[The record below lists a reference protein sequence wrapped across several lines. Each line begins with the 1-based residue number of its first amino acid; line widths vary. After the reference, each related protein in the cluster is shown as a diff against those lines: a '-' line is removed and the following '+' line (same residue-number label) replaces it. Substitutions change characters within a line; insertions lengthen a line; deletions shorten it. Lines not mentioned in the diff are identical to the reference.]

1 MARCADSNCGY
12 YWQEEGEAYP
22 RCHYDDPWPAPCE
35 YDDYEEKDESPIPDT
50 FWEELYPSCST
61 CYNRDEDT
69 PDKVACCNCCED
81 YSFYTPI
88 D

>member
-1 MARCADSNCGY
+1 MAKFDIDMWARARYTIDADTKEEAIEQALE
-12 YWQEEGEAYP
+12 YWDGLM
-22 RCHYDDPWPAPCE
+22 
-35 YDDYEEKDESPIPDT
+35 PDI
-50 FWEELYPSCST
+50 FCEELHPSCDT

-69 PDKVACCNCCED
+69 EHKVACCNCCED